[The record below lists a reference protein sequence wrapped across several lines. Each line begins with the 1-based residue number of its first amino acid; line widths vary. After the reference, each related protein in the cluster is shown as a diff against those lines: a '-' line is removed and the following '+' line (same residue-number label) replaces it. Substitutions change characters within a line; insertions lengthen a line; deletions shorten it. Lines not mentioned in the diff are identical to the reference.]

1 MITKIINTE
10 LKRLQRKKKDIKL
23 LLEAIK
29 TEQPSKSEGLTEFI
43 ADRMPAIIKYH
54 SQLESILEQEQFIER
69 LKQEL

>member
-1 MITKIINTE
+1 MITKIVDTE

-29 TEQPSKSEGLTEFI
+29 TEQPSKPKELTEFV
-43 ADRMPAIIKYH
+43 ADRMPDIIKYH

>member
-1 MITKIINTE
+1 MIIKIVDTE

-29 TEQPSKSEGLTEFI
+29 TEQPSKPKELTEFV
-43 ADRMPAIIKYH
+43 ADRMPDIIKYH

>member
-1 MITKIINTE
+1 VITKIINTE